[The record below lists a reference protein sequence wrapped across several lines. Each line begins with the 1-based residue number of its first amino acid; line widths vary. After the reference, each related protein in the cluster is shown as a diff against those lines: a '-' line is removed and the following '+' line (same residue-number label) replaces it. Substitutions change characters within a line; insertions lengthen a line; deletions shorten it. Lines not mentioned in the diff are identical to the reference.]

1 MQPFLRHWWQNGET
15 PHLWERG
22 SLEAPFPARCM
33 PFGNATRQ
41 GPQPLSFSSVF
52 TITFAHFVSSK
63 LNAFH
68 ITPLSKAAC
77 CSHRNVPVELNTR
90 VLLAA
95 PAGYSLGLKAAVRPC
110 VAQGIKPGL
119 PVVPWP
125 TRLSTHGVSCG
136 QVRDSITS
144 TRRHTGQRP
153 APGAPCREGPYTPA
167 RVFQLRKDTGHANGC
182 RPRSTLL

>member
-1 MQPFLRHWWQNGET
+1 
-15 PHLWERG
+15 
-22 SLEAPFPARCM
+22 M

-125 TRLSTHGVSCG
+125 TQLSTHGVSCG